1 MKLQDIFNEAS
12 AHLMSMEGPS
22 LDMDGDACVYRGYDD
37 DCEFNGEMCAVGLFI
52 DDEHYS
58 PDLEGVSI
66 NDSHAVSNAVA
77 QSWGLDELSSKQ
89 LALLDDLQTAHD
101 RSSRRIGL
109 SKRNDWSNIIRISL
123 ERIRMKHGLEESA

>member
-12 AHLMSMEGPS
+12 AHLTSMEGPS

-52 DDEHYS
+52 DNEHYS

-89 LALLDDLQTAHD
+89 LALLDDLQNAHD
-101 RSSRRIGL
+101 QGSRCE
-109 SKRNDWSNIIRISL
+109 DWSDQIVWAL
-123 ERIRMKHGLEESA
+123 ERVRRKHGLEERA

>member
-1 MKLQDIFNEAS
+1 MKLQDIFNKAS
-12 AHLMSMEGPS
+12 AHLMGMDGPS
-22 LDMDGDACVYRGYDD
+22 LDEDGDACVYRGYDD
-37 DCEFNGEMCAVGLFI
+37 DCELNGKMCAVGLFI

-77 QSWGLDELSSKQ
+77 QSWGLDELSIKQ

-101 RSSRRIGL
+101 RASRRCLL
-109 SKRNDWSNIIRISL
+109 SEDWSNLIRVSL
-123 ERIRMKHGLEESA
+123 ERVRMKHGLEESA

>member
-1 MKLQDIFNEAS
+1 MKQQEIFDAAS
-12 AHLMSMEGPS
+12 VHLMGMDGPS

-101 RSSRRIGL
+101 RGSRRD
-109 SKRNDWSNIIRISL
+109 DWSNHIRISL
-123 ERIRMKHGLEESA
+123 ERVRMQHGLEERA

>member
-1 MKLQDIFNEAS
+1 MKLQDIFNKAS
-12 AHLMSMEGPS
+12 AHLTSMDGPS
-22 LDMDGDACVYRGYDD
+22 LDQDADACVYRGKDA

-52 DDEHYS
+52 KDEHYDD
-58 PDLEGVSI
+58 DLEGASI

-101 RSSRRIGL
+101 RGSRRD
-109 SKRNDWSNIIRISL
+109 DWSNYIRISL

>member
-37 DCEFNGEMCAVGLFI
+37 DCEFNGQMCAVGLFI

-66 NDSHAVSNAVA
+66 NDSHAISNAVA

-89 LALLDDLQTAHD
+89 LALLDDLQNAHD
-101 RSSRRIGL
+101 RGSRYEQRD
-109 SKRNDWSNIIRISL
+109 DWSSYIRISL
-123 ERIRMKHGLEESA
+123 ERVRMKHGLEVST

>member
-1 MKLQDIFNEAS
+1 MKLQAIFNEAS
-12 AHLMSMEGPS
+12 AHLTSMDGPS

-52 DDEHYS
+52 DDEHY
-58 PDLEGVSI
+58 DCGFEGASI

-101 RSSRRIGL
+101 RGSR
-109 SKRNDWSNIIRISL
+109 RNDWSNHIRISL

>member
-1 MKLQDIFNEAS
+1 MKQQKIFDAAS
-12 AHLMSMEGPS
+12 VHLMGMDGPS
-22 LDMDGDACVYRGYDD
+22 LDQDSDACVYRGKDD
-37 DCEFNGEMCAVGLFI
+37 DCEFNGQMCAVGLFI

-101 RSSRRIGL
+101 RGSRGD
-109 SKRNDWSNIIRISL
+109 DWSNFIRVSL

>member
-1 MKLQDIFNEAS
+1 MKLQDIFNKAS
-12 AHLMSMEGPS
+12 AHLTSMDGPS

-37 DCEFNGEMCAVGLFI
+37 DCEFNGEMCAVGVFI

-66 NDSHAVSNAVA
+66 NDSHAISNAVA

-101 RSSRRIGL
+101 RGSRGSRGD
-109 SKRNDWSNIIRISL
+109 DWSNFIRVSL
-123 ERIRMKHGLEESA
+123 ERIRMQHGEDASA

>member
-1 MKLQDIFNEAS
+1 MKLQDIFNKAS
-12 AHLMSMEGPS
+12 AHLTSMDGPS
-22 LDMDGDACVYRGYDD
+22 LDQDADACVYRGKDA

-52 DDEHYS
+52 KDEHYDD
-58 PDLEGVSI
+58 DLEGASI

-101 RSSRRIGL
+101 RGSRRT
-109 SKRNDWSNIIRISL
+109 DWSNHIRISL
-123 ERIRMKHGLEESA
+123 ERVRMKHGLEESA

>member
-1 MKLQDIFNEAS
+1 MKLQDIFNKAS
-12 AHLMSMEGPS
+12 AHLTSMDGPS
-22 LDMDGDACVYRGYDD
+22 LDQDADACVYRGKDA

-52 DDEHYS
+52 KDEHYDD
-58 PDLEGVSI
+58 DLEGASI

-101 RSSRRIGL
+101 RGSR
-109 SKRNDWSNIIRISL
+109 RNDWSNHIRISL
-123 ERIRMKHGLEESA
+123 ERVRMKHGLEESA

>member
-12 AHLMSMEGPS
+12 AHLMGMDGPS
-22 LDMDGDACVYRGYDD
+22 LDEDGDACVYRGYDD
-37 DCEFNGEMCAVGLFI
+37 DCELSGKMCAVGLFI

-77 QSWGLDELSSKQ
+77 QSWGLDELSIKQ

-101 RSSRRIGL
+101 RGSRRD
-109 SKRNDWSNIIRISL
+109 DWSNHIRISL
-123 ERIRMKHGLEESA
+123 ERVRMKHGLEESA